1 MPWSRNS
8 PGVATKE
15 CNPLNDGPS
24 TKMTDLF
31 FWKGVDVLKAVLLDA
46 LYKGVNY
53 AVWKLEMRAISTER
67 LPVDAPDRRA
77 LR

>member
-1 MPWSRNS
+1 
-8 PGVATKE
+8 
-15 CNPLNDGPS
+15 
-24 TKMTDLF
+24 MTDLF